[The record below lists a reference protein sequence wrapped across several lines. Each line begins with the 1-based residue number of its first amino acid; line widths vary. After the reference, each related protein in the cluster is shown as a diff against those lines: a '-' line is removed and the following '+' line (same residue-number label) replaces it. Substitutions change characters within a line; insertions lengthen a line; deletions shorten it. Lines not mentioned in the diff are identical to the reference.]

1 MLKYFKKR
9 KEEKLLQKRIQHE
22 VLETLCTICLVI
34 YYDRNICR
42 GSVEYKRFMQTHFY
56 ILKQRSETLRKE
68 LEEMESKMEPPAKKD
83 LSIKL
88 SQAEKIEI
96 DKSLGEYKP
105 EPKKI
110 AGWGFSWK

>member
-1 MLKYFKKR
+1 MFEKFNNLV
-9 KEEKLLQKRIQHE
+9 KE
-22 VLETLCTICLVI
+22 VA
-34 YYDRNICR
+34 
-42 GSVEYKRFMQTHFY
+42 
-56 ILKQRSETLRKE
+56 
-68 LEEMESKMEPPAKKD
+68 KMEPPAKKD